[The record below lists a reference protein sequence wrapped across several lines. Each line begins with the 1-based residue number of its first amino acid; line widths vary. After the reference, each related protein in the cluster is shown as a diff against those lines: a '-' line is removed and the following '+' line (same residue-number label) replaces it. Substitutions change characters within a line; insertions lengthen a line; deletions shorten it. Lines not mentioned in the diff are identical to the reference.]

1 MLGNV
6 VRPPPPAAR
15 GPRTPAA
22 SCTTSPR
29 MLRAT
34 LRAAPV
40 EAGGG
45 GGEQKKKK
53 KNTQQQ
59 KTKKKT
65 HRNPKQGNGAGRGFP
80 ALGALIPPRPPP
92 PWVSHGLRVQIQ
104 AGGRARAGGGSV
116 RVRGLQSG
124 ERHLWAR
131 LQSAAQGRIPEGLR
145 VWTSCLGGSRIFSRR
160 KDEKE
165 YALKQIEGTGIS
177 MSACR
182 EIALLRELKHPNV
195 IALQKVF
202 LSHSDRKVWLLF
214 DYAEH
219 DLWHI
224 IKFHRASKANKKP
237 MQLPRSMVKSLLYQ
251 ILDGIHYLHANWV
264 LHRDLKPANILVM
277 GEGPER
283 GRVKIA
289 DMGFARLFNSPLK
302 PLADLDPVVVTFWYR
317 APELL
322 LGARHYTKA
331 IDIWA
336 IGCIFAE
343 LLTSEPIFHCRQEDI
358 KTSNPFHHDQL
369 DRIFSVMGFP
379 ADKDWEDIRKMPE
392 YPTLQKDFRRTTYA
406 NSSLIKYMEKHKV
419 KPDSKVFLLL
429 QKLLTMDP
437 TKRITSEQALQ
448 DPYFQEDP
456 LPTSD
461 VFAGCQIPYPKRE
474 FLNEDEPEE
483 KGEKNQ
489 QQQNQHQQQPA
500 PQQQPQA
507 APQQQQQQPQQSS
520 TQTNGTAGGGGAG
533 GGGGGGTGA
542 GLQHSQDS
550 SLSQVPPNKKPRIGP
565 SGTNSGGPVM
575 PSDYQ
580 HSSSRLS
587 YQSNIQGSSQS
598 QSTMGYSTSSQ
609 QSSQYHQSHQSHRY

>member
-1 MLGNV
+1 M
-6 VRPPPPAAR
+6 
-15 GPRTPAA
+15 
-22 SCTTSPR
+22 
-29 MLRAT
+29 
-34 LRAAPV
+34 
-40 EAGGG
+40 
-45 GGEQKKKK
+45 
-53 KNTQQQ
+53 
-59 KTKKKT
+59 
-65 HRNPKQGNGAGRGFP
+65 
-80 ALGALIPPRPPP
+80 
-92 PWVSHGLRVQIQ
+92 
-104 AGGRARAGGGSV
+104 
-116 RVRGLQSG
+116 
-124 ERHLWAR
+124 
-131 LQSAAQGRIPEGLR
+131 
-145 VWTSCLGGSRIFSRR
+145 

-182 EIALLRELKHPNV
+182 EIALLRELKHQNV

-237 MQLPRSMVKSLLYQ
+237 MQLPRGMVKSLLYQ

-448 DPYFQEDP
+448 DAYFLEDP
-456 LPTSD
+456 LPTVD

-483 KGEKNQ
+483 KAEKQVCFCTALLQGTRFPRERRTVINQ
-489 QQQNQHQQQPA
+489 RSGGSGYFYSVVNHGVDSAVTLPE
-500 PQQQPQA
+500 
-507 APQQQQQQPQQSS
+507 
-520 TQTNGTAGGGGAG
+520 AGLRCTRSAESGGAADLRYIELVESDRCV
-533 GGGGGGTGA
+533 A
-542 GLQHSQDS
+542 GSWETAFKNTVKREDATRPTHASFLHM
-550 SLSQVPPNKKPRIGP
+550 LCVYI
-565 SGTNSGGPVM
+565 
-575 PSDYQ
+575 
-580 HSSSRLS
+580 
-587 YQSNIQGSSQS
+587 
-598 QSTMGYSTSSQ
+598 
-609 QSSQYHQSHQSHRY
+609 

>member
-1 MLGNV
+1 V
-6 VRPPPPAAR
+6 CV
-15 GPRTPAA
+15 
-22 SCTTSPR
+22 CF
-29 MLRAT
+29 
-34 LRAAPV
+34 
-40 EAGGG
+40 E
-45 GGEQKKKK
+45 
-53 KNTQQQ
+53 
-59 KTKKKT
+59 
-65 HRNPKQGNGAGRGFP
+65 
-80 ALGALIPPRPPP
+80 
-92 PWVSHGLRVQIQ
+92 
-104 AGGRARAGGGSV
+104 
-116 RVRGLQSG
+116 
-124 ERHLWAR
+124 
-131 LQSAAQGRIPEGLR
+131 
-145 VWTSCLGGSRIFSRR
+145 
-160 KDEKE
+160 
-165 YALKQIEGTGIS
+165 
-177 MSACR
+177 
-182 EIALLRELKHPNV
+182 LLRELKHPNV

-237 MQLPRSMVKSLLYQ
+237 MQLPRGMVKSLLYQ

-277 GEGPER
+277 GEGLER
-283 GRVKIA
+283 GRVK
-289 DMGFARLFNSPLK
+289 
-302 PLADLDPVVVTFWYR
+302 
-317 APELL
+317 
-322 LGARHYTKA
+322 

-448 DPYFQEDP
+448 DPYFLEDP

-483 KGEKNQ
+483 KTEKNQ
-489 QQQNQHQQQPA
+489 TQQHQQTQA
-500 PQQQPQA
+500 QTQTQTQQTQS
-507 APQQQQQQPQQSS
+507 QQSS
-520 TQTNGTAGGGGAG
+520 AQTNGTSGAAGKA
-533 GGGGGGTGA
+533 
-542 GLQHSQDS
+542 
-550 SLSQVPPNKKPRIGP
+550 RIGP
-565 SGTNSGGPVM
+565 SGVTSGTNVLQ
-575 PSDYQ
+575 SDYQ
-580 HSSSRLS
+580 HSSSRLG
-587 YQSNIQGSSQS
+587 YQSNVQGTTQS
-598 QSTMGYSTSSQ
+598 QSTMGYSSSSQ
-609 QSSQYHQSHQSHRY
+609 QGSQYSHQSHRY

>member
-1 MLGNV
+1 MDYDFKAKL
-6 VRPPPPAAR
+6 AAER
-15 GPRTPAA
+15 ER
-22 SCTTSPR
+22 
-29 MLRAT
+29 
-34 LRAAPV
+34 V
-40 EAGGG
+40 EDLFEYEGC
-45 GGEQKKKK
+45 KV
-53 KNTQQQ
+53 
-59 KTKKKT
+59 
-65 HRNPKQGNGAGRGFP
+65 GRGTY
-80 ALGALIPPRPPP
+80 GH
-92 PWVSHGLRVQIQ
+92 VYK
-104 AGGRARAGGGSV
+104 ARRKDG
-116 RVRGLQSG
+116 
-124 ERHLWAR
+124 
-131 LQSAAQGRIPEGLR
+131 
-145 VWTSCLGGSRIFSRR
+145 

-264 LHRDLKPANILVM
+264 LHRDLTLMPHEARGYMKSKNSSSVMETGQPSHRVSSCGWICRLSIRGHRSSLTMSHIGKPANILVM

-456 LPTSD
+456 LPTLD

-483 KGEKNQ
+483 KADKNQQQ
-489 QQQNQHQQQPA
+489 QQQNQHQQPTA
-500 PQQQPQA
+500 PPPQA
-507 APQQQQQQPQQSS
+507 PPQAPPQQQSS
-520 TQTNGTAGGGGAG
+520 TQTNGTTGGVAAGVGGPA
-533 GGGGGGTGA
+533 A
-542 GLQHSQDS
+542 GLQHNQDS
-550 SLSQVPPNKKPRIGP
+550 SLNQVPPNKKPRLGP
-565 SGTNSGGPVM
+565 SGASSGGPVM

-580 HSSSRLS
+580 GRSSKRQVVGQREPTTKTSLNLCS
-587 YQSNIQGSSQS
+587 Y
-598 QSTMGYSTSSQ
+598 YALC
-609 QSSQYHQSHQSHRY
+609 YEE